1 MGKEDETL
9 RGLLDEQ
16 KKLLKKYETIVEA
29 YEKRDILQENT
40 RLQEEVAHLRK
51 ANKELCEEQSKL
63 KEEAQAVKAALREQ
77 IISERLDIIC
87 KDEEKRRTYFRN
99 ECKETLDTLTANEL
113 KIKEMID
120 RLNKEA
126 REELKEDAKRYLSEL
141 EQIRISIQEEIKEKE
156 YIYRRQQAELEN
168 DIQGAYQKIKEQ
180 PVSKEVM
187 EKRIKA
193 NNMEV
198 KIGLNWINKAG
209 ILLILIG
216 IITVMRYSF
225 ENFFTNE
232 LKGIFGLAAGIA
244 FLLAGEYGARKEK
257 KIFSQGMIG
266 GGIGILYITVFCSYF
281 ILDILSIPIALLLA
295 VLISATAFVLCL
307 RYQSKTIGCLALIGG
322 YMPLI
327 ACGLID
333 EGLVGVLVY
342 MSMGYV
348 LILNGVTLLISR
360 KKNWSV
366 LEYLSYGTNIPVA
379 IYLAFSAENPL
390 IGIGYSIV
398 TFMIY
403 NAIMLVGPLKDGQLF
418 TIGKEIVMALNTVIS
433 CSVVFVLFIIAKFN
447 DWMGI
452 LALIF
457 CVAYYVLAKMVE
469 EKAKGEKRLP
479 IVFNITALTFAI
491 LVIPLQFDLKYITLG
506 WLIEGILLLLYGISS
521 ASKKLEYA
529 GRIVFGLCLTFFY
542 CGIGL
547 LFMEESLT
555 SEIKYLSVILGTIG
569 VMILY
574 IWVYRDEIE
583 NRTIKRI
590 GFTSYKYF
598 TIGTLW
604 FYLLRMGGKL
614 VDRVEVL
621 SGSNMPMDILVF
633 SLVTAILLTLLRKVK
648 WLYDSYRHYVI
659 IAGFCL
665 IDLIGI
671 VSNAEPYT
679 LCGSAAEG
687 KIIAIIV
694 MLLWNVLIL
703 LNLSSLI
710 KEIIVRGEWNTEVY
724 PLALAIAIITNMTM
738 ILGIQFELGI
748 SSVIISI
755 LYVVGAF
762 IAIGI
767 GFKLAYRWIRY
778 FGLGLSLFA
787 LGKLFLFDFTI
798 GVSIGYKIISY
809 FGFGIVLL
817 IISYVY
823 QKFSKMME
831 SYVPDLVKEAKA
843 DEESNRLSVTTDD
856 RDE

>member
-1 MGKEDETL
+1 MGIQDETL

-16 KKLLKKYETIVEA
+16 RKLLKKYETIVEA

-40 RLQEEVAHLRK
+40 RLQDEVVCLRK
-51 ANKELCEEQSKL
+51 ANKALSDEQSKL
-63 KEEAQAVKAALREQ
+63 KEELQAVKSALRGQ
-77 IISERLDIIC
+77 IISERLDLISNN
-87 KDEEKRRTYFRN
+87 EEKLRTYFKS
-99 ECKETLDTLTANEL
+99 ECKETLDMLSANEA
-113 KIKEMID
+113 KIKEKIAH
-120 RLNKEA
+120 LNEEA
-126 REELKEDAKRYLSEL
+126 QEKLGDDAKRYLLEL
-141 EQIRISIQEEIKEKE
+141 EQINVSIQEAIKEKE
-156 YIYRRQQAELEN
+156 YIYRRQQAELIDNINES
-168 DIQGAYQKIKEQ
+168 YQNIKEQ

-232 LKGIFGLAAGIA
+232 LKGIFGLVIGIA

-281 ILDILSIPIALLLA
+281 ILDILSIPIALLIA
-295 VLISATAFVLCL
+295 ILISATAFVLSL

-333 EGLVGVLVY
+333 EGMVGLLTY

-348 LILNGVTLLISR
+348 LMLNGVTLLISR
-360 KKNWSV
+360 KKSWSV
-366 LEYLSYGTNIPVA
+366 LEYLSYGTNIPIS
-379 IYLAFSAENPL
+379 IYLAFQAESPF
-390 IGIGYSIV
+390 IGIGYSMI

-418 TIGKEIVMALNTVIS
+418 TVGKEIVMALNTVIS
-433 CSVVFVLFIIAKFN
+433 CSVIFVLFIMAKLN
-447 DWMGI
+447 DWMGV

-457 CVAYYVLAKMVE
+457 CISYYVLAKLVE
-469 EKAKGEKRLP
+469 ERVKSEKRLP

-491 LVIPLQFDLKYITLG
+491 LVIPLQFELEYITLG
-506 WLIEGILLLLYGISS
+506 WLIEGILLLIYGIRVR
-521 ASKKLEYA
+521 SKKLEYA
-529 GRIVFGLCLTFFY
+529 GRIVFGLCLTVYYAFRSSWFY
-542 CGIGL
+542 
-547 LFMEESLT
+547 EESLT
-555 SEIKYLSVILGTIG
+555 SEIKYASVIAGTIG

-574 IWVYRDEIE
+574 IWVYRDEIVS
-583 NRTIKRI
+583 RTIKRG
-590 GFTSYKYF
+590 GFTCYKYF
-598 TIGTLW
+598 AIGTLW
-604 FYLLRMGGKL
+604 LYLLRMGGKL
-614 VDRVEVL
+614 VDRFEIL
-621 SGSNMPMDILVF
+621 GGSNMPMDILVF
-633 SLVTAILLTLLRKVK
+633 SLVTAILLTLMRKIK
-648 WLYDSYRHYVI
+648 WLYDHAIHYVI
-659 IAGFCL
+659 IIGFCL

-671 VSNAEPYT
+671 ISNADPYALYEST
-679 LCGSAAEG
+679 IEAKS
-687 KIIAIIV
+687 IAIIV
-694 MLLWNVLIL
+694 MLLWNVFIL

-710 KEIIVRGEWNTEVY
+710 KEIVVRGKWNAEVY
-724 PLALAIAIITNMTM
+724 PLTLAIAIITNMTM

-755 LYVVGAF
+755 LYVVSAF

-767 GFKLAYRWIRY
+767 GFKWAYRWIRY

-831 SYVPDLVKEAKA
+831 GYVPDLVKEARA
-843 DEESNRLSVTTDD
+843 DEESNIFNVNTDD
-856 RDE
+856 GDE

>member
-9 RGLLDEQ
+9 RDLLDEQ
-16 KKLLKKYETIVEA
+16 KKLLKKYETMVEA
-29 YEKRDILQENT
+29 YEKRDILKENT
-40 RLQEEVAHLRK
+40 RLQEEVEQLRK
-51 ANKELCEEQSKL
+51 VNRQLCEEKSKL
-63 KEEAQAVKAALREQ
+63 KEEAQAVKVALREQ
-77 IISERLDIIC
+77 IISERLDIAR
-87 KDEEKRRTYFRN
+87 KDEEKIRTYFRN
-99 ECKETLDTLTANEL
+99 ECKETLDMLSDNQL
-113 KIKEMID
+113 KIRQMID

-126 REELKEDAKRYLSEL
+126 REELKDDARRYLSEL
-141 EQIRISIQEEIKEKE
+141 EQISISIQEDIKEKE
-156 YIYRRQQAELEN
+156 YIHRRKQAELEDN
-168 DIQGAYQKIKEQ
+168 IQGAYQKIKEQ
-180 PVSKEVM
+180 PVSEEVM
-187 EKRIKA
+187 AKRIKA

-225 ENFFTNE
+225 ENYFTNE
-232 LKGIFGLAAGIA
+232 VKGIFGLVVGIA

-257 KIFSQGMIG
+257 KVFSQGMIG
-266 GGIGILYITVFCSYF
+266 GGIGVLYITVFCSYF
-281 ILDILSIPIALLLA
+281 ILNILSIPIALLLA
-295 VLISATAFVLCL
+295 VLISATAFVLSL

-322 YMPLI
+322 YMPLV

-366 LEYLSYGTNIPVA
+366 LEYVSYGTNIPVA
-379 IYLAFSAENPL
+379 IYLAFAAEKPL

-403 NAIMLVGPLKDGQLF
+403 NAIMLVGPLMEGQLF
-418 TIGKEIVMALNTVIS
+418 TIGKEIVMGLNTVIS
-433 CSVVFVLFIIAKFN
+433 CSVIFVLFISAKLN
-447 DWMGI
+447 EWMGI

-457 CVAYYVLAKMVE
+457 CVSYYVLAKIVG
-469 EKAKGEKRLP
+469 EKVQSEKRLP

-506 WLIEGILLLLYGISS
+506 WLIEGILLLFYGIRTQ
-521 ASKKLEYA
+521 SKKLEYA
-529 GRIVFGLCLTFFY
+529 GRIIFGLCLTLFY
-542 CGIGL
+542 CCIGIFL
-547 LFMEESLT
+547 MDMSLT
-555 SEIKYLSVILGTIG
+555 DEIKYGGVVAGTIG

-574 IWVYRDEIE
+574 IWVYREEIKA
-583 NRTIKRI
+583 RTIKRI

-598 TIGTLW
+598 AIGSLW

-614 VDRVEVL
+614 VDRFEVL
-621 SGSNMPMDILVF
+621 SGGNMPIDILVF
-633 SLVTAILLTLLRKVK
+633 SIVTALLLTLMRKVK
-648 WLYDSYRHYVI
+648 WLYDQYIHYVI
-659 IAGFCL
+659 IIGFCL
-665 IDLIGI
+665 VDFIGI

-679 LCGSAAEG
+679 LSGGVVEGSS
-687 KIIAIIV
+687 IAIIV
-694 MLLWNVLIL
+694 MLLWNVLIV

-710 KEIIVRGEWNTEVY
+710 KEIVVRGKGNAEVY
-724 PLALAIAIITNMTM
+724 PLALTIAIITNMTM

-798 GVSIGYKIISY
+798 GVSVGYKIISY

-831 SYVPDLVKEAKA
+831 SYAPELVKEAKA
-843 DEESNRLSVTTDD
+843 NEESNVFSTDTND
-856 RDE
+856 WDE